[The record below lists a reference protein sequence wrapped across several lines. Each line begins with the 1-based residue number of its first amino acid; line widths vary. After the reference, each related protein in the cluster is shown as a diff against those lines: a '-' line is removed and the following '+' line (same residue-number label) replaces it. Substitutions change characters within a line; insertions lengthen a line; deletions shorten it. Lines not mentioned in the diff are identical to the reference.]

1 MSQENA
7 EIVRRYIEAWS
18 QQDRSGLAR
27 LLHPDAVFHS
37 AETDLFGETFRG
49 RDKIL
54 AVFDRWGEEWSAV
67 RFELDEC
74 IEVDEG
80 RVLTFHKV
88 IATGRGSGVQVVR
101 ELASVMDIREGLVV
115 RDWIYRDR
123 DEALEA
129 AGLSE

>member
-1 MSQENA
+1 MSEENV
-7 EIVRRYIEAWS
+7 EIVRRYTDAWS
-18 QQDRSGLAR
+18 RHDRTELAR
-27 LLHPDAVFHS
+27 YLHPDAVFHS
-37 AETDLFGETFRG
+37 AETDLFGETFHG
-49 RDKIL
+49 RDEIL
-54 AVFDRWGEEWSAV
+54 AIFDRWREEWSAV

-88 IATGRGSGVQVVR
+88 IATGRRSGVEVVR

-129 AGLSE
+129 AGLRE